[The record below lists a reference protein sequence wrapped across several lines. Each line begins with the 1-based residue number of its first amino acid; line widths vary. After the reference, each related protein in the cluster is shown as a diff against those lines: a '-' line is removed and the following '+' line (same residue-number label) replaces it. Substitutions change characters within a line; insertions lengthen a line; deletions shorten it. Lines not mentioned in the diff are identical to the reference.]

1 MYSGN
6 KYYRNV
12 EEYVQDLTGYKKKDD
27 DAFLQVMAALGIFIA
42 IMWAS
47 RTLAESLETESVLLF
62 LSVLLL
68 LPAALIACTVFFFK
82 SYNNDKKKER
92 DLYNKVL
99 WVITRLPVKSQCMGF
114 DQVLASLIVRNFID
128 QKTIE
133 RLRKLRLECY
143 DDKISSSQ
151 QLDKLADYAAAI
163 DEERAGTGIVGSF
176 DDEIAQLRKEAGEMR
191 TAEKKLQIQK
201 RNKQIREIRDMV
213 ISDYPE
219 LKKQIKLDS
228 RKLELLER
236 KYKEIRKLPDDC
248 DLYTD
253 WLQGIEERFLRFVE
267 GYFLLSTASTGR
279 GGIKEAVEK
288 LIYDESDVNSVMNK
302 VYHNKHF
309 LGLDLRPQD
318 AGYSEHL
325 ADSGAF
331 YILTFMLVHDMLTE
345 PYVSTCSLNSFSDC
359 DYDDYDYDDYDY
371 DSDDES
377 YLGLDDEPYPDDDF
391 DNDRFGY
398 DSEAFDF
405 DMDGFDDLV

>member
-1 MYSGN
+1 
-6 KYYRNV
+6 
-12 EEYVQDLTGYKKKDD
+12 
-27 DAFLQVMAALGIFIA
+27 
-42 IMWAS
+42 
-47 RTLAESLETESVLLF
+47 
-62 LSVLLL
+62 
-68 LPAALIACTVFFFK
+68 
-82 SYNNDKKKER
+82 
-92 DLYNKVL
+92 
-99 WVITRLPVKSQCMGF
+99 MGF

-163 DEERAGTGIVGSF
+163 DEERARTGIVGSF
-176 DDEIAQLRKEAGEMR
+176 DDEIAQLRKEADETR
-191 TAEKKLQIQK
+191 RAEKKLQIQK

>member
-228 RKLELLER
+228 KKLELLER

-377 YLGLDDEPYPDDDF
+377 YMDSGDEPYPDDDF

>member
-377 YLGLDDEPYPDDDF
+377 YMDSGDEPYPDDDF

>member
-1 MYSGN
+1 MYSVN

-12 EEYVQDLTGYKKKDD
+12 EEYVQDLTGYTKKESDGELQIIGMIWGIVAIL
-27 DAFLQVMAALGIFIA
+27 AF
-42 IMWAS
+42 S
-47 RTLAESLETESVLLF
+47 RFVQESIGDTDSILLILAVT
-62 LSVLLL
+62 LL
-68 LPAALIACTVFFFK
+68 LPAALIACAVFFFK
-82 SYNNDKKKER
+82 GYIDDKEKER

-99 WVITRLPVKSQCMGF
+99 WVITRLPEKPQCMGF

-176 DDEIAQLRKEAGEMR
+176 DDEIAQLKKEADETR
-191 TAEKKLQIQK
+191 RVEKKLQIQK

-267 GYFLLSTASTGR
+267 GYFLLSTASTKR

-359 DYDDYDYDDYDY
+359 DYDDYDYD
-371 DSDDES
+371 SDDES
-377 YLGLDDEPYPDDDF
+377 YMDLDDEPYPDDDF

>member
-1 MYSGN
+1 M
-6 KYYRNV
+6 
-12 EEYVQDLTGYKKKDD
+12 
-27 DAFLQVMAALGIFIA
+27 
-42 IMWAS
+42 
-47 RTLAESLETESVLLF
+47 
-62 LSVLLL
+62 
-68 LPAALIACTVFFFK
+68 
-82 SYNNDKKKER
+82 
-92 DLYNKVL
+92 
-99 WVITRLPVKSQCMGF
+99 
-114 DQVLASLIVRNFID
+114 LASLIVRNFID

-133 RLRKLRLECY
+133 RLRKLRIECY

-309 LGLDLRPQD
+309 
-318 AGYSEHL
+318 
-325 ADSGAF
+325 SGA
-331 YILTFMLVHDMLTE
+331 
-345 PYVSTCSLNSFSDC
+345 
-359 DYDDYDYDDYDY
+359 
-371 DSDDES
+371 
-377 YLGLDDEPYPDDDF
+377 
-391 DNDRFGY
+391 
-398 DSEAFDF
+398 
-405 DMDGFDDLV
+405 

>member
-176 DDEIAQLRKEAGEMR
+176 DDEIAQLRKEADETR
-191 TAEKKLQIQK
+191 RAEKKLQIQK

-228 RKLELLER
+228 KKLELLER

-377 YLGLDDEPYPDDDF
+377 YMDSGDEPYPDDDF

>member
-1 MYSGN
+1 
-6 KYYRNV
+6 
-12 EEYVQDLTGYKKKDD
+12 
-27 DAFLQVMAALGIFIA
+27 
-42 IMWAS
+42 
-47 RTLAESLETESVLLF
+47 
-62 LSVLLL
+62 
-68 LPAALIACTVFFFK
+68 
-82 SYNNDKKKER
+82 
-92 DLYNKVL
+92 
-99 WVITRLPVKSQCMGF
+99 MGF

-163 DEERAGTGIVGSF
+163 DEERARTGIVGSF
-176 DDEIAQLRKEAGEMR
+176 DDEIAQLRKEADETR
-191 TAEKKLQIQK
+191 RAEKKLQIQK

-345 PYVSTCSLNSFSDC
+345 PYVSTCSLNIFSDC

-377 YLGLDDEPYPDDDF
+377 YMDSGDEPYPDDDF

>member
-1 MYSGN
+1 
-6 KYYRNV
+6 
-12 EEYVQDLTGYKKKDD
+12 
-27 DAFLQVMAALGIFIA
+27 
-42 IMWAS
+42 
-47 RTLAESLETESVLLF
+47 
-62 LSVLLL
+62 
-68 LPAALIACTVFFFK
+68 
-82 SYNNDKKKER
+82 
-92 DLYNKVL
+92 
-99 WVITRLPVKSQCMGF
+99 MGF

-176 DDEIAQLRKEAGEMR
+176 DDEIAQLRKEADETR
-191 TAEKKLQIQK
+191 RAEKKLQIQK

-345 PYVSTCSLNSFSDC
+345 PYVSTCSLNIFSDC

-377 YLGLDDEPYPDDDF
+377 YMDSGDEPYPDDDF

>member
-163 DEERAGTGIVGSF
+163 DEERARTGIVGSF
-176 DDEIAQLRKEAGEMR
+176 DDEIAQLRKEADETR
-191 TAEKKLQIQK
+191 RAEKKLQIQK

-228 RKLELLER
+228 KKLELLER

-377 YLGLDDEPYPDDDF
+377 YMDSGDEPYPDDDF

>member
-345 PYVSTCSLNSFSDC
+345 PYVSTCSLNIFSDC

-377 YLGLDDEPYPDDDF
+377 YMDSGDEPYPDDDF

>member
-12 EEYVQDLTGYKKKDD
+12 EEYVQDLIGYKEKDD

-99 WVITRLPVKSQCMGF
+99 WVITRLPVKPQCMGF

-176 DDEIAQLRKEAGEMR
+176 DDEIAQLRKEADEMR

-228 RKLELLER
+228 KKLELLER

-267 GYFLLSTASTGR
+267 GYFLLSTASTKR

-377 YLGLDDEPYPDDDF
+377 YMDLDDEQYPDDDF

>member
-163 DEERAGTGIVGSF
+163 DEERARTGIVGSF
-176 DDEIAQLRKEAGEMR
+176 DDEIAQLRKEADETR
-191 TAEKKLQIQK
+191 RAEKKLQIQK

-228 RKLELLER
+228 KKLELLER

-345 PYVSTCSLNSFSDC
+345 PYVSTCSLNIFSDC

-377 YLGLDDEPYPDDDF
+377 YMDSGDEPYPDDDF